1 MKTFHDLLFHR
12 RSIRKYTEQLLS
24 PDDVKL
30 MMEAGLVAPSSKG
43 KMPWQFVVVD
53 DKQKLAALS
62 QCKDFGAKP
71 IAGCALAIV
80 VVVDPYESDVWIED
94 ASIAA
99 FAMQLQAQDLGLGSC
114 WIQIRDRFDN
124 QAIPAEDNV
133 KNLLDIPENMRVV
146 CILSIGHVGEERK
159 ALEESKCRWEKVH
172 VGSWRHA
179 GDE

>member
-30 MMEAGLVAPSSKG
+30 IMEAGLVAPSSKG

-114 WIQIRDRFDN
+114 WIQIRLTFGVHAAVR
-124 QAIPAEDNV
+124 AARI
-133 KNLLDIPENMRVV
+133 KR
-146 CILSIGHVGEERK
+146 IL
-159 ALEESKCRWEKVH
+159 
-172 VGSWRHA
+172 
-179 GDE
+179 